1 MMAGDRRMKAAAQGR
16 ASARGGAVASSRAM
30 PATAIDWAPA
40 LRHLR
45 TVDARLAPV
54 IERHGAPTITPTT
67 DAVHSLARA
76 IVSQQLSGKA
86 AATIWGR
93 FLALYPRGKF
103 PRPAAI
109 LATEDAA
116 LRGAGL
122 SGAKAAAIKDLARH
136 VMEKRLVPSRL
147 PGATDAEIA
156 ALLLP
161 VRGIGPWSVDMFLM
175 FALARPDV
183 LPVGDLGIR
192 KGMQRHFR
200 LRKLPEPRRM
210 IQLAAPWR
218 PYRSVAAWYMW
229 RLLET

>member
-1 MMAGDRRMKAAAQGR
+1 M
-16 ASARGGAVASSRAM
+16 ASSGAM
-30 PATAIDWAPA
+30 AAPAIDWAPA
-40 LRHLR
+40 IRHLR
-45 TVDARLAPV
+45 NVDKKLAPV
-54 IERHGAPTITPTT
+54 IERHGRPTITPTT
-67 DAVHSLARA
+67 DAVRSLARA

-86 AATIWGR
+86 ADTIWGR
-93 FLALYPRGKF
+93 LLALYPGAKF

-109 LATEDAA
+109 LATADAA

-122 SGAKAAAIKDLARH
+122 SGAKAAALKDLARH
-136 VMEKRLVPSRL
+136 VVEKKLVPARL
-147 PGATDAEIA
+147 PAASDEEIA
-156 ALLLP
+156 TILLP

-192 KGMQRHFR
+192 KGMQRHFG
-200 LRKLPEPRRM
+200 LRTLPVADRMTKLAE
-210 IQLAAPWR
+210 PWR